1 MEAPAAPVP
10 TDPNHVIL
18 TIGTEKITLGEYNNI
33 VDSLPPQY
41 QTAARGAQKRQIGER
56 LVQLRVMARE
66 AEKLGLDKSPVI
78 QQQIA
83 FSKEN
88 ILATAMFQSLTK
100 NAKVDDAAIQKY
112 YDEHKTEYESTKG
125 RHILI
130 RYKGSAVP
138 LRPGTKDLTEE
149 EALAKAVDLKKKL
162 DAGADFA
169 ATAKAESDDTGS
181 GANGGDLG
189 TFKHGQMVPAFEQA
203 AFAQPVGKVSDPVKT
218 QFGYHLI
225 KIDSKDSKTLD
236 QVRTE
241 IVEKL
246 GPDIAKKQADDLRN
260 NTKVTFDDSFFG
272 PTPPPSAQ

>member
-1 MEAPAAPVP
+1 MEAPASPVP

-18 TIGTEKITLGEYNNI
+18 TINGQTITLGQYNNI
-33 VDSLPPQY
+33 VDSLPPQF
-41 QTAARGAQKRQIGER
+41 QTAARGPQKRQIAER
-56 LVQLRVMARE
+56 LVQLRIMARE
-66 AEKLGLDKSPVI
+66 AEKRGIDKTEVI
-78 QQQIA
+78 QEQIA

-100 NAKVDDAAIQKY
+100 SAKVDDAAVQKY
-112 YDEHKTEYESTKG
+112 YDEHKADYESTKG

-169 ATAKAESDDTGS
+169 AIAKAESDDTAS

-189 TFKHGQMVPAFEQA
+189 TFKHGQMVAAFEQA
-203 AFAQPVGKVSDPVKT
+203 AFAQPVGKVSEPVKT

-225 KIDSKDSKTLD
+225 KIDSKESKTIE
-236 QVRTE
+236 QAKAE

-246 GPDIAKKQADDLRN
+246 GPDIAKKQADDLRAN
-260 NTKVTFDDSFFG
+260 AKVTFDDAFFG